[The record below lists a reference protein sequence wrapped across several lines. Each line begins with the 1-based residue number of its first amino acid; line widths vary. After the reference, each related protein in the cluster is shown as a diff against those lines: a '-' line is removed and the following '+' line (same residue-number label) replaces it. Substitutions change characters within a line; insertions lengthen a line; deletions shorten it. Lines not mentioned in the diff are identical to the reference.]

1 MSRVR
6 LLAAERA
13 AAPARMSDALDGA
26 DRDASSTSDRPAAS
40 SLDTVLEL
48 ERFVDVD
55 DDRAVLADDYSN
67 DVPGSSE
74 LDLTSKY
81 CRDCHVASQR
91 LYHVAALSRVCE
103 RTLEDDV
110 GAFPIDLIAELA
122 EDDDDDVR
130 RSVAEQLDRFAA
142 CVGRLSE
149 RLDHVCA
156 IKLLGVTFML
166 IEDDREEVVSAAE
179 QTCGAVASLLSPE
192 KQRSLLLPT
201 LKSFSESDEEEIR
214 MSAAKVLGRLAAV
227 VGVEMTKSDLLPS
240 LLNLASDAEY
250 RVREAVA
257 SALSDTFEILDA
269 NDTLEST
276 LPTFARLS
284 RDSVWAVRA
293 TCAKHVVQLVRAVPT
308 DRMLD
313 VASETFEPLANDVS
327 FKVRTAA
334 LEQLGQLIFA
344 LSSVEVPT
352 IFVDY
357 FTSMAESSTSSSA
370 LQETC
375 AYNLPGV
382 VLSLTSAR
390 WTELRPAFRLLAA
403 SLNWR
408 VRRTLGCSLHEIAT
422 IIGRDNAEKD
432 LLPVLESFLEDTDEV
447 KIGVIEHLSEIFA
460 VIGSASRLS
469 LIRLLSTFESED
481 AEKIGNWRIRFA
493 LAKQILPVAELLSGA
508 ATAEFIVPILLA
520 YLDDTAA
527 VVREKTVEIAG
538 RVLFNAARELSWYS
552 ETIVNAMSSIKLLAT
567 SHRWSDRR
575 AYINICLALARE
587 VEQRFVV
594 DELLPLLV
602 MLAEDSVAA
611 VRVALSH
618 FLTEVL
624 RLDPTY
630 ISLPDISAATIIL
643 KADSDPT
650 VVAAAQSMKAEAEA
664 KVKDDAAFTSARDV
678 RFSPTGL

>member
-214 MSAAKVLGRLAAV
+214 M
-227 VGVEMTKSDLLPS
+227 
-240 LLNLASDAEY
+240 
-250 RVREAVA
+250 
-257 SALSDTFEILDA
+257 
-269 NDTLEST
+269 
-276 LPTFARLS
+276 
-284 RDSVWAVRA
+284 
-293 TCAKHVVQLVRAVPT
+293 
-308 DRMLD
+308 
-313 VASETFEPLANDVS
+313 
-327 FKVRTAA
+327 
-334 LEQLGQLIFA
+334 
-344 LSSVEVPT
+344 
-352 IFVDY
+352 
-357 FTSMAESSTSSSA
+357 
-370 LQETC
+370 
-375 AYNLPGV
+375 
-382 VLSLTSAR
+382 
-390 WTELRPAFRLLAA
+390 
-403 SLNWR
+403 
-408 VRRTLGCSLHEIAT
+408 
-422 IIGRDNAEKD
+422 
-432 LLPVLESFLEDTDEV
+432 
-447 KIGVIEHLSEIFA
+447 
-460 VIGSASRLS
+460 LS
-469 LIRLLSTFESED
+469 LIH
-481 AEKIGNWRIRFA
+481 I
-493 LAKQILPVAELLSGA
+493 
-508 ATAEFIVPILLA
+508 
-520 YLDDTAA
+520 
-527 VVREKTVEIAG
+527 
-538 RVLFNAARELSWYS
+538 
-552 ETIVNAMSSIKLLAT
+552 
-567 SHRWSDRR
+567 
-575 AYINICLALARE
+575 
-587 VEQRFVV
+587 
-594 DELLPLLV
+594 
-602 MLAEDSVAA
+602 
-611 VRVALSH
+611 
-618 FLTEVL
+618 
-624 RLDPTY
+624 
-630 ISLPDISAATIIL
+630 
-643 KADSDPT
+643 
-650 VVAAAQSMKAEAEA
+650 
-664 KVKDDAAFTSARDV
+664 
-678 RFSPTGL
+678 

>member
-1 MSRVR
+1 
-6 LLAAERA
+6 
-13 AAPARMSDALDGA
+13 
-26 DRDASSTSDRPAAS
+26 
-40 SLDTVLEL
+40 
-48 ERFVDVD
+48 
-55 DDRAVLADDYSN
+55 
-67 DVPGSSE
+67 
-74 LDLTSKY
+74 
-81 CRDCHVASQR
+81 
-91 LYHVAALSRVCE
+91 
-103 RTLEDDV
+103 
-110 GAFPIDLIAELA
+110 
-122 EDDDDDVR
+122 
-130 RSVAEQLDRFAA
+130 
-142 CVGRLSE
+142 
-149 RLDHVCA
+149 
-156 IKLLGVTFML
+156 
-166 IEDDREEVVSAAE
+166 
-179 QTCGAVASLLSPE
+179 
-192 KQRSLLLPT
+192 

-408 VRRTLGCSLHEIAT
+408 VRRKLGCSLHEIAT

-538 RVLFNAARELSWYS
+538 RVLFNA
-552 ETIVNAMSSIKLLAT
+552 MSSIKLLAT

-630 ISLPDISAATIIL
+630 ISLPDISAAIIIL